1 MERRDGR
8 GLLALGM
15 ERMIGAWAYVNLALY
30 VLSFFLYLRYLYG
43 NNRWIGV
50 LATASLAAGVLAHYV
65 ALMERSRF
73 THTVPYDDLYG
84 SMSLFAW
91 LLAVTYLGL
100 EVYHAQRGVGA
111 FVTLLLIVW
120 TSMVMIFAPTS
131 APSPPARG
139 PLFALHVTLNTLAYA
154 AFGLS
159 FVLSLIYLIQNRV
172 LKARRPGL
180 TFWRFPALD
189 VLERMSR
196 SSVFVGLIALGLG
209 VSFGFVWQ
217 HRLSGR
223 FSAADPKIIITLV
236 IFALYIAYL
245 WLAGK
250 AGWRGARAARVCAFN
265 FLLVLFSYTF
275 VNLYF
280 TSFHRYL

>member
-1 MERRDGR
+1 
-8 GLLALGM
+8 
-15 ERMIGAWAYVNLALY
+15 MIGAWAYINLALY
-30 VLSFFLYLRYLYG
+30 VLSFVLYVRYLYT
-43 NNRWIGV
+43 NDRWAGV
-50 LATASLAAGVLAHYV
+50 LATTALAAGVLAHYV
-65 ALMERSRF
+65 ALMERSRW

-100 EVYHAQRGVGA
+100 EVYHAQRAVGA

-120 TSMVMIFAPTS
+120 TGMVMIFAPTS
-131 APSPPARG
+131 APAPPARG

-159 FVLSLIYLIQNRV
+159 FILSLIYLIQNRV

-196 SSVFVGLIALGLG
+196 SSVLVGLVALGLG

-217 HRLSGR
+217 HRLSGQ

-236 IFALYIAYL
+236 IFALYVAYL

-250 AGWRGARAARVCAFN
+250 AGWRGARAARICAFN
-265 FLLVLFSYTF
+265 FVLVLFSYTF
-275 VNLYF
+275 VNLYL
-280 TSFHRYL
+280 TNFHRYL

>member
-1 MERRDGR
+1 VERRGGR

>member
-1 MERRDGR
+1 
-8 GLLALGM
+8 
-15 ERMIGAWAYVNLALY
+15 
-30 VLSFFLYLRYLYG
+30 
-43 NNRWIGV
+43 
-50 LATASLAAGVLAHYV
+50 
-65 ALMERSRF
+65 
-73 THTVPYDDLYG
+73 
-84 SMSLFAW
+84 
-91 LLAVTYLGL
+91 
-100 EVYHAQRGVGA
+100 
-111 FVTLLLIVW
+111 
-120 TSMVMIFAPTS
+120 
-131 APSPPARG
+131 
-139 PLFALHVTLNTLAYA
+139 
-154 AFGLS
+154 
-159 FVLSLIYLIQNRV
+159 
-172 LKARRPGL
+172 
-180 TFWRFPALD
+180 
-189 VLERMSR
+189 MSR